1 MELLIGCGHS
11 REKKVSIPELPK
23 EWSKDLITLDWNEST
38 EPDVVHDLN
47 ILPYPFDHDMF
58 DEIHAYEV
66 LEHVGTQGDFRFFF
80 QQFEEFYRILKPG
93 GWFIGSCPNWDGVW
107 AWSDPGHTRI
117 ISPEMMTFL
126 NQRNYEMPP
135 EESARTDY
143 RFCYQADFELVNMQE
158 LDNIWCFAMRAVKG
172 DYKPEV
178 SND

>member
-1 MELLIGCGHS
+1 MELLIGCGHN
-11 REKKVSIPELPK
+11 REKKVSVPELPK

-80 QQFEEFYRILKPG
+80 Q
-93 GWFIGSCPNWDGVW
+93 
-107 AWSDPGHTRI
+107 RI

-126 NQRNYEMPP
+126 NQRNYEMPA

-178 SND
+178 SDD